1 MNKIWV
7 VLLNNET
14 KRRFI
19 RYFENYDEKDKYLR
33 KMKYFLLN
41 NKFTLI
47 EDSSDI
53 VYEERKN
60 KYE

>member
-1 MNKIWV
+1 MNKVWV
-7 VLLNNET
+7 VILNNDT
-14 KRRFI
+14 KRRFV
-19 RYFENYDEKDKYLR
+19 RYFETEKEKEKYLK
-33 KMKYFLLN
+33 KMKYFLLM
-41 NKFTLI
+41 NKFILI